1 MSGDRDRVDI
11 HIYFHSGDALGDQAP
26 AWAQPLIDSLTS
38 LTTGQAHMSQELDD
52 LTAQVTA
59 STTVQDSAMTLL
71 SGLKAALDAA
81 IAAGPGP
88 APAALVALSASLSS
102 ESAKLAAA
110 ITANT
115 PAAASPPGP

>member
-1 MSGDRDRVDI
+1 MERVDI
-11 HIYFHSGDALGDQAP
+11 HIYFHSGDTSDAAP
-26 AWAQPLIDSLTS
+26 AWAKPLIDSLTS

-59 STTVQDSAMTLL
+59 STTVQESAMTLL
-71 SGLKAALDAA
+71 TGLKTALDAA
-81 IAAGPGP
+81 IAAGGGTP
-88 APAALVALSASLSS
+88 PAALVALSASLSA

-115 PAAASPPGP
+115 PAAGPTPASPSGR